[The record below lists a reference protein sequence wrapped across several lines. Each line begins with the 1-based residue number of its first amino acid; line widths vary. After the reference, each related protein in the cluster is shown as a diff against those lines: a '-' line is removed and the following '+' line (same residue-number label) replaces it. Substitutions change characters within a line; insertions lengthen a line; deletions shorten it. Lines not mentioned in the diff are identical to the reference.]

1 MRITESKLRRII
13 RKKIVESIHDH
24 SSYQA
29 EELIEQVSYIMETGS
44 RQDLISYLRSQDEGT
59 IKKAMAIAIEH
70 GDKDLENTL
79 SGELYARRMIADY
92 SDNKNRLGRPRY
104 FGD

>member
-1 MRITESKLRRII
+1 M
-13 RKKIVESIHDH
+13 HDH

-29 EELIEQVSYIMETGS
+29 EELIEHVLYLMEKGS
-44 RQDLISYLRSQDEGT
+44 RQNLIKYLRPQDERI
-59 IKKAMAIAIEH
+59 IKKAIEIAVEY
-70 GDKDLENTL
+70 GDKELEGTL
-79 SGELYARRMIADY
+79 RSELYARSMIADY